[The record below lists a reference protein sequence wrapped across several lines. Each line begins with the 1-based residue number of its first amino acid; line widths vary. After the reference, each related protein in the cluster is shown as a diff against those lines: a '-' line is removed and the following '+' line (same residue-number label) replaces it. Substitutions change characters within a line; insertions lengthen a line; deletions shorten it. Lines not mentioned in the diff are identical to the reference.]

1 MYIYILQYIVVCITK
16 YHGYNGPAISSAV
29 AAAAVVVLEM
39 LSLAMLGI
47 FDSAPPPK
55 KNTDQKYQTISNSI
69 KP

>member
-1 MYIYILQYIVVCITK
+1 MYIYILQYIVVGITK

-55 KNTDQKYQTISNSI
+55 EKNRSKIPDLF
-69 KP
+69 